1 MSRKLSEKRQYIQ
14 TACRMTSDL
23 CRCPLNDIPYITH

>member
-14 TACRMTSDL
+14 TACGMTSGL
-23 CRCPLNDIPYITH
+23 FRCPLNENLYIFR